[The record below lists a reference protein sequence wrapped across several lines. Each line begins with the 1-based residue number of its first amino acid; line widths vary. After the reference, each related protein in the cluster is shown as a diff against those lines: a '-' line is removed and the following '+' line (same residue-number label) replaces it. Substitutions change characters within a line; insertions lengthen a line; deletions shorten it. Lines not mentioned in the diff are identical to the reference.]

1 MKPKDVFQLRTGVDK
16 AQPISAGPILSCEF
30 RGPSPIIPC
39 YSEIKHGK
47 TH

>member
-1 MKPKDVFQLRTGVDK
+1 MKPKDVFQLKTDAYKV
-16 AQPISAGPILSCEF
+16 QPIPAGPILSCEF
-30 RGPSPIIPC
+30 RGPSPIIPF